1 MRRRGLQTAAFVVA
15 IAVLFVPPGATSP
28 AREGGIF
35 RVSFQGEGLAA
46 FDHVDPA
53 LASTRES
60 WVLLDTVCARLMRY
74 RDRKPPQGYQ
84 LVTEVAA
91 AAPTISAD
99 GRTYTFRLRRGFR
112 FSDGSP
118 VRADAFAQAIHRT
131 LAHGVDSPGWGYTQA
146 IVGAKDVRDGTS
158 AKASGVVAT
167 DYTLRIR
174 FTREV
179 RDFAAW
185 TTMPSFCAVPPTLPP
200 SPEGVRTFPGAGPY
214 VIREYRPGQR
224 VVIRRNRYY
233 GGDRAHHVEGYDVD
247 LSANSPQEVLDRIEA
262 GKADWGH
269 AMSAIHFER
278 DLISKYGINHKRLFV
293 EPGLTLKLYA
303 LNSSRPLFKGNP
315 ELRRAVNNAIN
326 RTELVLRNV
335 EQATDQYLP
344 PLVRGF
350 KDHQIYPLEGDM
362 RRAKALAEGNLRTGK
377 AVFYVPDWPQKLSAA
392 QALQE
397 QLAEIG
403 LDVEIRKLAEFATAS
418 AYRGRLGN
426 ADEPWDLAI
435 VIWTPDFVDPSG
447 YVNRLLDTQS
457 AGGTNL
463 AQFDD
468 GAFLDLMRQAARRQ
482 GSARDKAY
490 AALDLQLGR
499 DAAPLVPIAILNEA
513 TFVSARTGCVVLRPG
528 LVLTTVC
535 LKR

>member
-1 MRRRGLQTAAFVVA
+1 MPRGLVA
-15 IAVLFVPPGATSP
+15 AVLLALVLVQPGSTAG

-74 RDRKPPQGYQ
+74 RDRPPPQGYQ
-84 LVTEVAA
+84 LVPEVAA
-91 AAPTISAD
+91 APPAISAD

-131 LAHGVDSPGWGYTQA
+131 MAPGVDSPAWLYTRA
-146 IVGAKDVRDGTS
+146 IVGAEAVRAGRTPR
-158 AKASGVVAT
+158 ASGVVANG
-167 DYTLRIR
+167 YTLRVSL
-174 FTREV
+174 TRET

-185 TTMPSFCAVPPTLPP
+185 TTMPFFCAVPPTLPP
-200 SPEGVRTFPGAGPY
+200 SVEGVRKVPGAGPY
-214 VIREYRPGQR
+214 YIQEYRPGQR
-224 VVIRRNRYY
+224 VTILRNRFY
-233 GGDRAHHVEGYDVD
+233 GGSRAHHVEGFDVD
-247 LSANSPQEVLDRIEA
+247 LSANSPQDVLDRIEA

-269 AMSAIHFER
+269 AMSAIHFELGR
-278 DLISKYGINHKRLFV
+278 DLIKKYGINHSRFWV

-303 LNSSRPLFKGNP
+303 FNSSRPLFKGNP
-315 ELRRAVNNAIN
+315 ELRRAVNIAIN

-350 KDHQIYPLEGDM
+350 KDHHIYPLEGDM

-377 AVFYVPDWPQKLSAA
+377 AVFYVPDWPQKLTAA
-392 QALQE
+392 QALKE

-403 LDVEIRKLAEFATAS
+403 LEVEIRNLAEFATAS

-426 ADEPWDLAI
+426 AEEPWDLAI
-435 VIWTPDFVDPSG
+435 VIWTPDYVDPSG
-447 YVNRLLDTQS
+447 YINRLLDTQS

-468 GAFLDLMRQAARRQ
+468 GAFLDLMRRAARQQ

-499 DAAPLVPIAILNEA
+499 DAAPLVPIANLNEA
-513 TFVSARTGCVVLRPG
+513 TLVSARTGCVVLRPG